1 MNKAKVLSIIAIT
14 LLILQMFSSNL
25 GLMAATK
32 NTESDNSTK
41 IKVEELDHNEAVINW
56 KVTINAAGDEN
67 DGTNTMLTFGT
78 GHSHGKIKDV
88 GNVKIT
94 QTSSGYKVETP
105 EGNNTYEFNL
115 QTNITS
121 EEQTIFSLQAESDY
135 GDKTF
140 KAKDQVTIETSP
152 LEEEV
157 VDEEKVETT
166 KESGSEKN
174 ESEQEKSKSEQSEV
188 KKENA
193 SPEQNEAEA
202 KEPEDEKQ
210 KEKQKS
216 IEEIIAQLKSKP
228 LEEFTEDEIKR
239 LIEGLSE
246 EELQKLEEELGQD
259 EEVVIDPNFKPFVKS
274 AQKFNAMSMDP
285 GSVKLNGKDATPTKN
300 YGEWEIELSVEAK
313 DIDTTKSTDI
323 VIVFDRSGSMQ
334 GNRLA
339 KAKGAARQFVNELLT
354 DGSQTRIAIVT
365 FSDSYQTLA
374 GGFQGSNQKQRLIT
388 AINGIRAT
396 GGTNIQGGI
405 RTANNLLAAQS
416 SAQEKIIVLLS
427 DGEPTYSYKANNAT
441 AHPWTYGSY
450 NFRLSNFTNSRIGS
464 GSSYNLSA
472 PTCVWPFPC
481 WGGQQYKVNGYD
493 VKTNGSATISEA
505 WQIMNNGINM
515 YSIGLDVGNN
525 SNATNVLR
533 NSQNKGYYQA
543 GQDDLG
549 NIFDEIAGQLKH
561 AATNAI
567 VTDPLGDMFNL
578 VKDKYNGDHFTATH
592 GKVTWDENT
601 ETFKWDIGTIKEG
614 EKPTLKYTVSIDW
627 GHPDLKGHVD
637 YPMNKETPLHYKDAN
652 GNDQVKHFS
661 IPKGQIDKGKIKQIG
676 YRMNAQGEAIDK
688 QGNVVNSKEE
698 AQIFYDEYYKENNS
712 ELFDYGTYSVPSKGV
727 NDYTLR
733 TNSPESVTINNNSPV
748 QTAWFGYVKT
758 TDLPAGKVTVKYWD
772 ENDNEI
778 ADEEVLTGYIGD
790 SYTSEEK
797 EIQGYEFDRMHSDGA
812 PATGKFTHDEQTVI
826 YVYKQ
831 IKGTIK
837 IIKVDADNTSKYL
850 QGAKFDII
858 NSENKNVGTLE
869 TDVNGEA
876 TSAPLPIGDYTLVE
890 VEAPAGYEL
899 IKTDLTIT
907 VEARKKVEKVVKNKQ
922 LKGSIKVIKKDKDT
936 GETLKNAR
944 FKLEDEN
951 NNEVATETTNEN
963 GEILFEDLSIG
974 TYYLVETKAPEEYRL
989 LLGKTKVEITAN
1001 NLHREE
1007 TIENTKQGWGIPK
1020 TGGIGTLGF
1029 YGLGIILMVTAV
1041 WLVLRR
1047 RQV

>member
-1 MNKAKVLSIIAIT
+1 MKGGKLLNKAKVLSIIAIT

-228 LEEFTEDEIKR
+228 LEEFTEEEIKR
-239 LIEGLSE
+239 LIEGLSD
-246 EELQKLEEELGQD
+246 EELQRLSDEFQVDEEES
-259 EEVVIDPNFKPFVKS
+259 VIDPNFHPFIKS
-274 AQKFNAMSMDP
+274 SQSFKTMSNNLNWPNP
-285 GSVKLNGKDATPTKN
+285 GSVKLNGKDATPTSN
-300 YGEWEIELSVEAK
+300 PGEWEIELSVEAK
-313 DIDTTKSTDI
+313 DIDTTKSTD
-323 VIVFDRSGSMQ
+323 VVLVFDRSGSMQ
-334 GNRLA
+334 GNRLTQA
-339 KAKGAARQFVNELLT
+339 KKAATQFVNELLT
-354 DGSQTRIAIVT
+354 EGSQTRIAVVT
-365 FSDSYQTLA
+365 FSDKYQTLT
-374 GGFQGSNQKQRLIT
+374 GGFQGVGGKQPLLN
-388 AINGIRAT
+388 AIDGISAS
-396 GGTNIQGGI
+396 GGTNIQGGL
-405 RTANNLLAAQS
+405 REANNLVAKT
-416 SAQEKIIVLLS
+416 SAENKIIVLLS

-441 AHPWTYGSY
+441 AHSWSFGNY
-450 NFRLSNFTNSRIGS
+450 NFRLSNFTNKRLGS
-464 GSSYNLSA
+464 GSNYNLSA
-472 PTCVWPFPC
+472 PTCILGFC
-481 WGGQQYKVNGYD
+481 WGGDQYKVNGFD

-505 WQIMNNGINM
+505 WRIMNNGINM

-533 NSQNKGYYQA
+533 NSQNKGYFQA

-549 NIFDEIAGQLKH
+549 NIFDEIAGELKY

-567 VTDPLGDMFNL
+567 VTDPLGEMFNL
-578 VKDKYNGDHFTATH
+578 VKGKYSGADFTASH
-592 GKVTWDENT
+592 GTVNWDENT
-601 ETFKWDIGTIKEG
+601 ETFTWDIGTIKEG
-614 EKPTLKYTVSIDW
+614 EKPTLKYTVTIDW
-627 GHPDLKGHVD
+627 EHPDLKGHVD

-661 IPKGQIDKGKIKQIG
+661 IPEGQIDKGKIKRIG
-676 YRMNAQGEAIDK
+676 YRMNAQGEPIDA
-688 QGNVVNSKEE
+688 QGNVVSAKEE
-698 AQIFYDEYYKENNS
+698 AQIFYNEYYEENNS
-712 ELFDYGTYSVPSKGV
+712 QFFDYGAHNVPSKGV
-727 NDYTLR
+727 QNYTLY
-733 TNSPESVTINNNSPV
+733 TDSPIALTLSPNDPV
-748 QTAWFGYVKT
+748 QTASFGYVKT
-758 TDLPAGKVTVKYWD
+758 TDMVAGDVTAKHQD
-772 ENDNEI
+772 EDGNEI
-778 ADEEVLTGYIGD
+778 ASDEVFSGKIGD
-790 SYTSEEK
+790 DYETKQKDIPGYVYK
-797 EIQGYEFDRMHSDGA
+797 EMHPNSA
-812 PATGKFTHDEQTVI
+812 PASGKFTKEEQTVI
-826 YVYKQ
+826 YIYAK
-831 IKGTIK
+831 KLGTLTVL
-837 IIKVDADNTSKYL
+837 KVDEEEKPLA
-850 QGAKFDII
+850 GA
-858 NSENKNVGTLE
+858 E
-869 TDVNGEA
+869 
-876 TSAPLPIGDYTLVE
+876 
-890 VEAPAGYEL
+890 
-899 IKTDLTIT
+899 
-907 VEARKKVEKVVKNKQ
+907 
-922 LKGSIKVIKKDKDT
+922 
-936 GETLKNAR
+936 
-944 FKLEDEN
+944 FKLTGAGGFEAFGISDEDGKITFDNLEW
-951 NNEVATETTNEN
+951 
-963 GEILFEDLSIG
+963 G
-974 TYYLVETKAPEEYRL
+974 TYTLVETKAPEGYRL
-989 LLGKTKVEITAN
+989 RTGKIEVEITKE
-1001 NLHREE
+1001 NLHVRK
-1007 TIENTKQGWGIPK
+1007 TIENTKQDWTIPK
-1020 TGGIGTLGF
+1020 TGGFGTLGF
-1029 YGLGIILMVTAV
+1029 YGIGLILMIVAA
-1041 WLVLRR
+1041 WFFIRR

>member
-1 MNKAKVLSIIAIT
+1 MKGGKLLNKAKVLSIIAIT

-228 LEEFTEDEIKR
+228 LEEFTEEEIKR

-313 DIDTTKSTDI
+313 DVDTTKATDI
-323 VIVFDRSGSMQ
+323 VLLFDRSGSMNEGQ
-334 GNRLA
+334 RLS
-339 KAKGAARQFVNELLT
+339 KAKQAARQFVNELLT
-354 DGSQTRIAIVT
+354 EGSQTRIAVVT
-365 FSDSYQTLA
+365 FSDNYQTLA
-374 GGFQGSNQKQRLIT
+374 GGFQGAGGKQTLLN
-388 AINGIRAT
+388 AINGISAN
-396 GGTNIQGGI
+396 GGTNIQGGL
-405 RTANNLLAAQS
+405 REANNLVAPTNA
-416 SAQEKIIVLLS
+416 ENKIIVLLS

-441 AHPWTYGSY
+441 AHSWAVGNYD
-450 NFRLSNFTNSRIGS
+450 FRLSDFTSTQLGS
-464 GSSYNLSA
+464 GSSYNLSE
-472 PTCVWPFPC
+472 PTCIPIFGC
-481 WGGQQYKVNGYD
+481 FGGQQYSVNGYD

-515 YSIGLDVGNN
+515 YSIGLDVGGNT
-525 SNATNVLR
+525 NATNVLK

-543 GQDDLG
+543 GQDDLDD
-549 NIFDEIAGQLKH
+549 IFAQIAGQLKH

-578 VKDKYNGDHFTATH
+578 VKGKYSGTHFSATH

-601 ETFKWDIGTIKEG
+601 ETFTWDIGTIKEG
-614 EKPTLKYTVSIDW
+614 EKPTLKYTVTIDW
-627 GHPDLKGHVD
+627 EHPDLKGHVD
-637 YPMNKETPLHYKDAN
+637 YPMNKETPLHYKDVN

-661 IPKGQIDKGKIKQIG
+661 IPKGQIDKGKIKRIG
-676 YRMNAQGEAIDK
+676 YRMNAQGEPIDE
-688 QGNVVNSKEE
+688 QGNVVSSKEE

-712 ELFDYGTYSVPSKGV
+712 ELFEYGTHSVPSKGV
-727 NDYTLR
+727 QDYTLY
-733 TNSPESVTINNNSPV
+733 TDSPKVLTLSPNNPV
-748 QTAWFGYVKT
+748 QTVWFGYVKT
-758 TDLPAGKVTVKYWD
+758 TDMVAGDVTAKYQD
-772 ENDNEI
+772 EDGNEL
-778 ADEEVLTGYIGD
+778 ASDEVFSGKIGD
-790 SYTSEEK
+790 DYETKQKDIPGYVFK
-797 EIQGYEFDRMHSDGA
+797 EMHPNSA
-812 PATGKFTHDEQTVI
+812 PASGKFTKEEQTVI
-826 YVYKQ
+826 YVYTK
-831 IKGTIK
+831 KLGTLTVL
-837 IIKVDADNTSKYL
+837 KVDEEEKPLA
-850 QGAKFDII
+850 GA
-858 NSENKNVGTLE
+858 E
-869 TDVNGEA
+869 
-876 TSAPLPIGDYTLVE
+876 
-890 VEAPAGYEL
+890 
-899 IKTDLTIT
+899 
-907 VEARKKVEKVVKNKQ
+907 
-922 LKGSIKVIKKDKDT
+922 
-936 GETLKNAR
+936 
-944 FKLEDEN
+944 FKLTGAEGFEAIGISDEDGKITFDNLEW
-951 NNEVATETTNEN
+951 
-963 GEILFEDLSIG
+963 G
-974 TYYLVETKAPEEYRL
+974 TYTLVETKAPEGYRL
-989 LLGKTKVEITAN
+989 RTGKIEVEITSE
-1001 NLHREE
+1001 NLHVEK
-1007 TIENTKQGWGIPK
+1007 TIENTKQEWTIPK
-1020 TGGIGTLGF
+1020 TGGFGTLGF
-1029 YGLGIILMVTAV
+1029 YGIGLILMVVAA
-1041 WLVLRR
+1041 WFFIRR
-1047 RQV
+1047 RQA